1 MIESSKM
8 VPMEPIS
15 QGIVLS
21 RYFLSCEKATR
32 LMPYVKFPV
41 KERRKKRIASPRVLL
56 ECIATKVTVSM
67 GGGLPSQDFS
77 L

>member
-1 MIESSKM
+1 
-8 VPMEPIS
+8 
-15 QGIVLS
+15 
-21 RYFLSCEKATR
+21 
-32 LMPYVKFPV
+32 MPYVKFPV